1 MEDQSKNPLDAEAD
15 PSKYSVCR
23 ISRLQAAITT
33 VHVNNGSLVKYT
45 LKVER
50 PFRPQAGGAVDLP
63 HCTVLYCRLVEMYHS
78 FHNNMETADS
88 EAAAG
93 RGAAPRQFSC
103 PYCGK
108 RSWRTIETFRIH
120 KSHCRPAAN
129 HRSVL
134 TWYQPITG
142 QH

>member
-1 MEDQSKNPLDAEAD
+1 
-15 PSKYSVCR
+15 
-23 ISRLQAAITT
+23 
-33 VHVNNGSLVKYT
+33 
-45 LKVER
+45 
-50 PFRPQAGGAVDLP
+50 
-63 HCTVLYCRLVEMYHS
+63 MYHS

-142 QH
+142 QYRHGINQSQVSIHTSFTAGPPPQWSSAAATSAGTVARGSPPAATTGSTSGEDIFRYIYRYSDILDISTNIVSPW